1 MADENKDD
9 TPLPQYDRGK
19 CKTELGFFQTLFR
32 LKEVD
37 KQGVIPAIV
46 RSYDRKTGI
55 ATVQPIVTY
64 VVDTKEGEKLIPRG
78 TYDVS
83 VIRFAH
89 GGFVIDAPLF
99 AGDTGWLIAA
109 DRNAKDAKEANS
121 KILNADQDDENPSN
135 EGFKRP
141 TDDSLRSFSWGF
153 FIPDTWGDTE
163 LTKNDGLVI
172 KDVDGK
178 NVIAL
183 NDGAIEIKRGDSII
197 KIEDGKISIT
207 GKETISI
214 DGGKSVSIKNGN
226 NDVTIDGNG
235 VGIRSNLGKVI
246 VSDSGVTASIG
257 DSEANIQSGS
267 ASVSVGK
274 SRVSITGKS
283 ITLQSEK
290 DTITIDE
297 TGPRFRG
304 PIDILLNLVA
314 GLRFDLMSHQLQQRV
329 VLAGKRGDFIV
340 QLGDMTDWVKVDGG
354 QAVPEYKM
362 G

>member
-1 MADENKDD
+1 MADENKDN

-121 KILNADQDDENPSN
+121 KILNADQDDENPYN

-172 KDVDGK
+172 KDVDEK

-183 NDGAIEIKRGDSII
+183 NDGAIEIKRGDNI
-197 KIEDGKISIT
+197 ISISDNGIT
-207 GKETISI
+207 MKERS
-214 DGGKSVSIKNGN
+214 GN
-226 NDVTIDGNG
+226 N
-235 VGIRSNLGKVI
+235 KVI
-246 VSDSGVTASIG
+246 VSKSGITASIG
-257 DSEANIQSGS
+257 NNR
-267 ASVSVGK
+267 VSVTNTN
-274 SRVSITGKS
+274 V
-283 ITLQSEK
+283 TLQGPN

-340 QLGDMTDWVKVDGG
+340 QLGDMTDWVKIDGG

>member
-1 MADENKDD
+1 MADENKDN

-19 CKTELGFFQTLFR
+19 CKTELGFIQTLFR

-121 KILNADQDDENPSN
+121 KILNADQDDENPYN

-172 KDVDGK
+172 KDVDEK

-183 NDGAIEIKRGDSII
+183 NDGAIEIKRGDNI
-197 KIEDGKISIT
+197 ISISDNGIT
-207 GKETISI
+207 MEERS
-214 DGGKSVSIKNGN
+214 GN
-226 NDVTIDGNG
+226 N
-235 VGIRSNLGKVI
+235 KVI
-246 VSDSGVTASIG
+246 VSKSGITASSENAKAEIQNGIVSASIG
-257 DSEANIQSGS
+257 NNR
-267 ASVSVGK
+267 VSVTNTN
-274 SRVSITGKS
+274 V
-283 ITLQSEK
+283 TLQGPN

-304 PIDILLNLVA
+304 PIDILLNLVT

>member
-1 MADENKDD
+1 MADENKDN

-37 KQGVIPAIV
+37 KQGAIPAIV
-46 RSYDRKTGI
+46 RSYNRKTGI

-172 KDVDGK
+172 KDVDEK
-178 NVIAL
+178 NVIEL
-183 NDGAIEIKRGDSII
+183 NDGAIEIKRGDNI
-197 KIEDGKISIT
+197 ISI
-207 GKETISI
+207 SD
-214 DGGKSVSIKNGN
+214 DGITIKNENSEVAINKNGANIRSGN
-226 NDVTIDGNG
+226 N
-235 VGIRSNLGKVI
+235 KVI
-246 VSDSGVTASIG
+246 VSKSGITASSENAKAEIQNDIASASIG
-257 DSEANIQSGS
+257 NNR
-267 ASVSVGK
+267 VSVTNTN
-274 SRVSITGKS
+274 V
-283 ITLQSEK
+283 TLQGPN

-297 TGPRFRG
+297 TGPRFMG
-304 PIDILLNLVA
+304 PIDILLNLVT

>member
-1 MADENKDD
+1 MADENKDN

-19 CKTELGFFQTLFR
+19 CKTELGFIQTLFR

-121 KILNADQDDENPSN
+121 KILNADQDDENPYN

-172 KDVDGK
+172 KDVDEK

-183 NDGAIEIKRGDSII
+183 NDGAIEIKRGDNI
-197 KIEDGKISIT
+197 ISISDNGIT
-207 GKETISI
+207 MKERS
-214 DGGKSVSIKNGN
+214 GN
-226 NDVTIDGNG
+226 N
-235 VGIRSNLGKVI
+235 KVI
-246 VSDSGVTASIG
+246 VSKSGITASIG
-257 DSEANIQSGS
+257 NNR
-267 ASVSVGK
+267 VSVTNTN
-274 SRVSITGKS
+274 V
-283 ITLQSEK
+283 TLQGPN

-304 PIDILLNLVA
+304 PIDILLNLVV

-354 QAVPEYKM
+354 QAVPEYKI

>member
-1 MADENKDD
+1 MADENKDN

-19 CKTELGFFQTLFR
+19 CKTELGFIQTLFR

-172 KDVDGK
+172 KDVDEK

-183 NDGAIEIKRGDSII
+183 NDGAIEIKRGDNI
-197 KIEDGKISIT
+197 ISI
-207 GKETISI
+207 SD
-214 DGGKSVSIKNGN
+214 DGITIKNENSEVAINKNGANIRSGN
-226 NDVTIDGNG
+226 N
-235 VGIRSNLGKVI
+235 KVI
-246 VSDSGVTASIG
+246 VSKSGITASSENAKAEIQNGIVSASIG
-257 DSEANIQSGS
+257 NNR
-267 ASVSVGK
+267 VSVTNTN
-274 SRVSITGKS
+274 V
-283 ITLQSEK
+283 TLQGPN

-304 PIDILLNLVA
+304 PIDILLNLVT

>member
-1 MADENKDD
+1 MADENKDN

-19 CKTELGFFQTLFR
+19 CKTELGFIQTLFR

-99 AGDTGWLIAA
+99 TGDTGWLIAA

-121 KILNADQDDENPSN
+121 KILNADQDDENPYN

-172 KDVDGK
+172 KDVDEK

-183 NDGAIEIKRGDSII
+183 NDGAIEIKRGDNI
-197 KIEDGKISIT
+197 ISISDNGIT
-207 GKETISI
+207 MKERS
-214 DGGKSVSIKNGN
+214 GN
-226 NDVTIDGNG
+226 N
-235 VGIRSNLGKVI
+235 KVI
-246 VSDSGVTASIG
+246 VSKSGITASIG
-257 DSEANIQSGS
+257 NNR
-267 ASVSVGK
+267 VSVTNTN
-274 SRVSITGKS
+274 V
-283 ITLQSEK
+283 TLQGPN

-340 QLGDMTDWVKVDGG
+340 QLGDVTDWVKVDGG

>member
-1 MADENKDD
+1 MADENKDN

-37 KQGVIPAIV
+37 KQGAIPAIV
-46 RSYDRKTGI
+46 RSYNRKTGI

-121 KILNADQDDENPSN
+121 KILNADQDEENPSN

-153 FIPDTWGDTE
+153 FIPDTWGETE

-172 KDVDGK
+172 KDVDEK
-178 NVIAL
+178 NVIEL
-183 NDGAIEIKRGDSII
+183 NDGAIEIKRGDNI
-197 KIEDGKISIT
+197 ISISDNGIT
-207 GKETISI
+207 MKNANSEVAI
-214 DGGKSVSIKNGN
+214 DKNGAN
-226 NDVTIDGNG
+226 
-235 VGIRSNLGKVI
+235 IRSSNNKVI
-246 VSDSGVTASIG
+246 VSKSGITASSENANAEIQNGIVSASIG
-257 DSEANIQSGS
+257 NNR
-267 ASVSVGK
+267 VSVTNTN
-274 SRVSITGKS
+274 V
-283 ITLQSEK
+283 TLQGPN

>member
-1 MADENKDD
+1 MADENKDN

-37 KQGVIPAIV
+37 KQGAIPAIV
-46 RSYDRKTGI
+46 RSYNRKTGI

-172 KDVDGK
+172 KDVDEK

-183 NDGAIEIKRGDSII
+183 NDGAIEIKRGDNI
-197 KIEDGKISIT
+197 ISISDNGIT
-207 GKETISI
+207 MEERS
-214 DGGKSVSIKNGN
+214 GN
-226 NDVTIDGNG
+226 N
-235 VGIRSNLGKVI
+235 KVI
-246 VSDSGVTASIG
+246 VSKSGITASSENAKAEIQSGIVSASIG
-257 DSEANIQSGS
+257 N
-267 ASVSVGK
+267 
-274 SRVSITGKS
+274 SRVSVTNTNV
-283 ITLQSEK
+283 TLQGPN

-304 PIDILLNLVA
+304 PIDILINLVT

-340 QLGDMTDWVKVDGG
+340 QLGDVTDWVKVDGG

>member
-1 MADENKDD
+1 MADENKDN

-19 CKTELGFFQTLFR
+19 CKTELGFIQTLFR

-172 KDVDGK
+172 KDVDEK

-183 NDGAIEIKRGDSII
+183 NDGAIEIKRGDNI
-197 KIEDGKISIT
+197 ISISDNGIT
-207 GKETISI
+207 MKERS
-214 DGGKSVSIKNGN
+214 GN
-226 NDVTIDGNG
+226 N
-235 VGIRSNLGKVI
+235 KVI
-246 VSDSGVTASIG
+246 VSKSGITASIG
-257 DSEANIQSGS
+257 NNR
-267 ASVSVGK
+267 VSVTNTN
-274 SRVSITGKS
+274 V
-283 ITLQSEK
+283 TLQGPN

-340 QLGDMTDWVKVDGG
+340 QLGDVTDWVKVDGG
-354 QAVPEYKM
+354 QAVPEYKI

>member
-1 MADENKDD
+1 MADENKDN

-37 KQGVIPAIV
+37 KQGAIPAIV

-172 KDVDGK
+172 KDVDEK
-178 NVIAL
+178 NVIEL
-183 NDGAIEIKRGDSII
+183 NDGAIEIKRGDNI
-197 KIEDGKISIT
+197 ISI
-207 GKETISI
+207 SD
-214 DGGKSVSIKNGN
+214 DGITIKNENSEVAINKNGANIRSGN
-226 NDVTIDGNG
+226 N
-235 VGIRSNLGKVI
+235 KVI
-246 VSDSGVTASIG
+246 VSKSGITASSENAKAEIQNDIASASIG
-257 DSEANIQSGS
+257 NNR
-267 ASVSVGK
+267 VSVTNTN
-274 SRVSITGKS
+274 V
-283 ITLQSEK
+283 TLQGPN

-304 PIDILLNLVA
+304 PIDILLNLVT

-340 QLGDMTDWVKVDGG
+340 QLGDVTDWVKVDGG

>member
-1 MADENKDD
+1 MADENKDN

-121 KILNADQDDENPSN
+121 KILNADQDDENPYN

-172 KDVDGK
+172 KDVDEK

-183 NDGAIEIKRGDSII
+183 NDGAIEIKRGDNI
-197 KIEDGKISIT
+197 ISISDNGIT
-207 GKETISI
+207 MKERS
-214 DGGKSVSIKNGN
+214 GN
-226 NDVTIDGNG
+226 N
-235 VGIRSNLGKVI
+235 KVI
-246 VSDSGVTASIG
+246 VSKSGITASIG
-257 DSEANIQSGS
+257 NNR
-267 ASVSVGK
+267 VSVTNTN
-274 SRVSITGKS
+274 V
-283 ITLQSEK
+283 TLQGPN

-304 PIDILLNLVA
+304 PIDILLNLVT

>member
-1 MADENKDD
+1 MADENKDN

-37 KQGVIPAIV
+37 KQGVVPAIV
-46 RSYDRKTGI
+46 RSYNRKTGI

-78 TYDVS
+78 TYDIS

-99 AGDTGWLIAA
+99 TGDTGWLVAA

-172 KDVDGK
+172 KDVDEK
-178 NVIAL
+178 NVISISD
-183 NDGAIEIKRGDSII
+183 DG
-197 KIEDGKISIT
+197 IT
-207 GKETISI
+207 IRS
-214 DGGKSVSIKNGN
+214 GN
-226 NDVTIDGNG
+226 N
-235 VGIRSNLGKVI
+235 KVI
-246 VSDSGVTASIG
+246 VSKSGITASSENAKAEIQNDIVSASIG
-257 DSEANIQSGS
+257 NNR
-267 ASVSVGK
+267 VSVTNTN
-274 SRVSITGKS
+274 V
-283 ITLQSEK
+283 TLQGPN

-304 PIDILLNLVA
+304 PIDILLNLVT

-340 QLGDMTDWVKVDGG
+340 QLGDVTDWVKVDGG

>member
-1 MADENKDD
+1 MADENKDN

-172 KDVDGK
+172 KDVDEK

-183 NDGAIEIKRGDSII
+183 NDGAIEIKRGDNI
-197 KIEDGKISIT
+197 ISISDNGIT
-207 GKETISI
+207 MEERS
-214 DGGKSVSIKNGN
+214 GN
-226 NDVTIDGNG
+226 N
-235 VGIRSNLGKVI
+235 KVI
-246 VSDSGVTASIG
+246 VSKSGITASSENAKAEIQNGIVSASIG
-257 DSEANIQSGS
+257 NNR
-267 ASVSVGK
+267 VSVTNTN
-274 SRVSITGKS
+274 V
-283 ITLQSEK
+283 TLQGPN

-297 TGPRFRG
+297 TGPRFIG
-304 PIDILLNLVA
+304 PIDILLNLVT

>member
-1 MADENKDD
+1 MADENKDN

-172 KDVDGK
+172 KDVDEK

-183 NDGAIEIKRGDSII
+183 NDGAIEIKRGDNI
-197 KIEDGKISIT
+197 ISISDNGIT
-207 GKETISI
+207 MKNANSEVAI
-214 DGGKSVSIKNGN
+214 DKNGAN
-226 NDVTIDGNG
+226 
-235 VGIRSNLGKVI
+235 IRSGNNKVI
-246 VSDSGVTASIG
+246 VSKSGITASSENAKAEIQNGIVSASIG
-257 DSEANIQSGS
+257 NNR
-267 ASVSVGK
+267 VSVTNTN
-274 SRVSITGKS
+274 V
-283 ITLQSEK
+283 TLQGPN

-297 TGPRFRG
+297 TGPRFIG
-304 PIDILLNLVA
+304 PIDILLNLVT

>member
-1 MADENKDD
+1 MADENKDN

-19 CKTELGFFQTLFR
+19 CKTELGFIQTLFR

-46 RSYDRKTGI
+46 RSYNRKTGI

-172 KDVDGK
+172 KDVDEK

-183 NDGAIEIKRGDSII
+183 NDGAIEIKRGDNI
-197 KIEDGKISIT
+197 ISISDNGIT
-207 GKETISI
+207 MEERS
-214 DGGKSVSIKNGN
+214 GN
-226 NDVTIDGNG
+226 N
-235 VGIRSNLGKVI
+235 KVI
-246 VSDSGVTASIG
+246 VSKSGITASSENAKAEIQNGIVSASIG
-257 DSEANIQSGS
+257 NNR
-267 ASVSVGK
+267 VSVTNTN
-274 SRVSITGKS
+274 V
-283 ITLQSEK
+283 TLQGPN

-304 PIDILLNLVA
+304 PIDILLNLVT

>member
-1 MADENKDD
+1 MADENKDN

-64 VVDTKEGEKLIPRG
+64 VVDTKEGEKLIPRS

-99 AGDTGWLIAA
+99 AGDTGWRIAA
-109 DRNAKDAKEANS
+109 DRNAKDAKKANS
-121 KILNADQDDENPSN
+121 KILNADQDDENPPN

-183 NDGAIEIKRGDSII
+183 NDGAIEIKRGNNI
-197 KIEDGKISIT
+197 ISISDNGIT
-207 GKETISI
+207 MEERS
-214 DGGKSVSIKNGN
+214 GN
-226 NDVTIDGNG
+226 N
-235 VGIRSNLGKVI
+235 KVI
-246 VSDSGVTASIG
+246 VSKSGITASSENAKAEIQNDIASASIG
-257 DSEANIQSGS
+257 NNR
-267 ASVSVGK
+267 VSVTNTN
-274 SRVSITGKS
+274 V
-283 ITLQSEK
+283 TLQGPN

-304 PIDILLNLVA
+304 PIDILLNLVT

>member
-1 MADENKDD
+1 MADENKDN

-19 CKTELGFFQTLFR
+19 CKTELGFIQTLFR

-172 KDVDGK
+172 KDVDEK

-183 NDGAIEIKRGDSII
+183 NDGAIEIKRGDNI
-197 KIEDGKISIT
+197 ISISDNGIT
-207 GKETISI
+207 MEERS
-214 DGGKSVSIKNGN
+214 GN
-226 NDVTIDGNG
+226 N
-235 VGIRSNLGKVI
+235 KVI
-246 VSDSGVTASIG
+246 VSKSGITASSENAKAEIQNGIVSASIG
-257 DSEANIQSGS
+257 NNR
-267 ASVSVGK
+267 VSVTNTN
-274 SRVSITGKS
+274 V
-283 ITLQSEK
+283 TLQGPN

-304 PIDILLNLVA
+304 PIDILLNLVT

-340 QLGDMTDWVKVDGG
+340 QLGDVTDWVKVDGG

>member
-1 MADENKDD
+1 MADENKDN

-37 KQGVIPAIV
+37 KQGAIPAIV
-46 RSYDRKTGI
+46 RSYNRKTGI

-172 KDVDGK
+172 KDVDEK

-183 NDGAIEIKRGDSII
+183 NDGAIEIKRGDNI
-197 KIEDGKISIT
+197 ISISDNGIT
-207 GKETISI
+207 MKERS
-214 DGGKSVSIKNGN
+214 GN
-226 NDVTIDGNG
+226 N
-235 VGIRSNLGKVI
+235 KVI
-246 VSDSGVTASIG
+246 VSKSGITASIG
-257 DSEANIQSGS
+257 NNR
-267 ASVSVGK
+267 VSVTNTN
-274 SRVSITGKS
+274 V
-283 ITLQSEK
+283 TLQGPN

-340 QLGDMTDWVKVDGG
+340 QLGDVTDWVKVDGG

>member
-1 MADENKDD
+1 MADENKDN

-37 KQGVIPAIV
+37 KQGAIPAIV

-172 KDVDGK
+172 KDVDEK
-178 NVIAL
+178 NVIEL
-183 NDGAIEIKRGDSII
+183 NDGAIEIKRGDNI
-197 KIEDGKISIT
+197 ISISDD
-207 GKETISI
+207 GITIKDENSEVAI
-214 DGGKSVSIKNGN
+214 NKNGAN
-226 NDVTIDGNG
+226 
-235 VGIRSNLGKVI
+235 IRSGNNKVI
-246 VSDSGVTASIG
+246 VSKSGITASSENAKAEIQNDIVSASIG
-257 DSEANIQSGS
+257 NNR
-267 ASVSVGK
+267 VSVTNTN
-274 SRVSITGKS
+274 V
-283 ITLQSEK
+283 TLQGPN

-297 TGPRFRG
+297 TGPRFTG
-304 PIDILLNLVA
+304 PIDILLNLVT

>member
-1 MADENKDD
+1 MADENKDN

-172 KDVDGK
+172 KDVDEK

-183 NDGAIEIKRGDSII
+183 NDGAIEIKRGDNI
-197 KIEDGKISIT
+197 ISISDNGIT
-207 GKETISI
+207 MEERS
-214 DGGKSVSIKNGN
+214 GN
-226 NDVTIDGNG
+226 N
-235 VGIRSNLGKVI
+235 KVI
-246 VSDSGVTASIG
+246 VSKSGITASSENAKAEIQNGIVSASIG
-257 DSEANIQSGS
+257 NNR
-267 ASVSVGK
+267 VSVTNTN
-274 SRVSITGKS
+274 V
-283 ITLQSEK
+283 TLQGPN

-304 PIDILLNLVA
+304 PIDILLNLVT

>member
-1 MADENKDD
+1 MADENKDN

-19 CKTELGFFQTLFR
+19 CKTELGFIQTLFR

-64 VVDTKEGEKLIPRG
+64 VVDTKEGEKLIPRS

-99 AGDTGWLIAA
+99 VGDTGWLIAA

-163 LTKNDGLVI
+163 LTNNDGLVI
-172 KDVDGK
+172 KDVDEK

-183 NDGAIEIKRGDSII
+183 NDGAIEIKRGDNI
-197 KIEDGKISIT
+197 ISISDKGIT
-207 GKETISI
+207 MEERS
-214 DGGKSVSIKNGN
+214 GN
-226 NDVTIDGNG
+226 N
-235 VGIRSNLGKVI
+235 KVI
-246 VSDSGVTASIG
+246 VSKSGITASSENAKAEIQNGIVSASIG
-257 DSEANIQSGS
+257 NNR
-267 ASVSVGK
+267 VSVTNTN
-274 SRVSITGKS
+274 V
-283 ITLQSEK
+283 TLQGPN

-304 PIDILLNLVA
+304 PIDILLNLVT

>member
-1 MADENKDD
+1 MADENKDN

-19 CKTELGFFQTLFR
+19 CKTELGFIQTLFR

-172 KDVDGK
+172 KDVDEK

-183 NDGAIEIKRGDSII
+183 NDGAIEIKRGDNI
-197 KIEDGKISIT
+197 ISISDNGIT
-207 GKETISI
+207 MKNANSEVAI
-214 DGGKSVSIKNGN
+214 DKNGAN
-226 NDVTIDGNG
+226 
-235 VGIRSNLGKVI
+235 IRSGNNKVI
-246 VSDSGVTASIG
+246 VSKSGITASSENAKAEIQNGIVSASIG
-257 DSEANIQSGS
+257 NNR
-267 ASVSVGK
+267 VSVTNTN
-274 SRVSITGKS
+274 V
-283 ITLQSEK
+283 TLQGPN

>member
-1 MADENKDD
+1 MADENKDN

-19 CKTELGFFQTLFR
+19 CKTELGFIQTLFR

-172 KDVDGK
+172 KDVDEK

-183 NDGAIEIKRGDSII
+183 NDGAIEIKRGDNI
-197 KIEDGKISIT
+197 ISISDNGIT
-207 GKETISI
+207 MEERS
-214 DGGKSVSIKNGN
+214 GN
-226 NDVTIDGNG
+226 N
-235 VGIRSNLGKVI
+235 KVI
-246 VSDSGVTASIG
+246 VSKSGITASSENAKAEIQNGIVSASIG
-257 DSEANIQSGS
+257 NNR
-267 ASVSVGK
+267 VSVTNTN
-274 SRVSITGKS
+274 V
-283 ITLQSEK
+283 TLQGPN

-304 PIDILLNLVA
+304 PVDILLNLVT

>member
-1 MADENKDD
+1 MADENKDNN
-9 TPLPQYDRGK
+9 PLPQYDRGK

-64 VVDTKEGEKLIPRG
+64 VVDTKEGEKLIPRS

-89 GGFVIDAPLF
+89 GGFIIDAPLF

-121 KILNADQDDENPSN
+121 KILNVDQDDENPSN

-172 KDVDGK
+172 KDVDEK

-183 NDGAIEIKRGDSII
+183 NDVAIEIKRGDNI
-197 KIEDGKISIT
+197 ISI
-207 GKETISI
+207 SD
-214 DGGKSVSIKNGN
+214 DGITIKNENSEVAINKNGANIRSGN
-226 NDVTIDGNG
+226 NN
-235 VGIRSNLGKVI
+235 VI
-246 VSDSGVTASIG
+246 VSKSGITASSENAKAEIQNNIVSASIG
-257 DSEANIQSGS
+257 NNR
-267 ASVSVGK
+267 VSVTNTN
-274 SRVSITGKS
+274 V
-283 ITLQSEK
+283 TLQGPN

-304 PIDILLNLVA
+304 PIDILLNLVT

-340 QLGDMTDWVKVDGG
+340 QLGDVTDWVKVDGG

>member
-1 MADENKDD
+1 MADENKDN

-37 KQGVIPAIV
+37 KQGAIPAIV
-46 RSYDRKTGI
+46 RSYNRKTGI

-172 KDVDGK
+172 KDVDEK
-178 NVIAL
+178 NVIEL
-183 NDGAIEIKRGDSII
+183 NDGAIEIKRGDNI
-197 KIEDGKISIT
+197 ISI
-207 GKETISI
+207 SD
-214 DGGKSVSIKNGN
+214 DGITIKNENSEVAINKNGANIRSGN
-226 NDVTIDGNG
+226 N
-235 VGIRSNLGKVI
+235 KVI
-246 VSDSGVTASIG
+246 VSKSGITASSENAKAEIQNDIVSASIG
-257 DSEANIQSGS
+257 NNR
-267 ASVSVGK
+267 VSVTNTN
-274 SRVSITGKS
+274 V
-283 ITLQSEK
+283 TLQGPN

-304 PIDILLNLVA
+304 PIDILLNLVT

>member
-1 MADENKDD
+1 MADENKDN

-37 KQGVIPAIV
+37 KQGAIPAIV
-46 RSYDRKTGI
+46 RSYNRKTGI

-83 VIRFAH
+83 VVRFAH

-172 KDVDGK
+172 KDVDEK
-178 NVIAL
+178 NVIEL
-183 NDGAIEIKRGDSII
+183 NDGAIEIKRGDNI
-197 KIEDGKISIT
+197 ISI
-207 GKETISI
+207 SD
-214 DGGKSVSIKNGN
+214 DGITIKNENSEVAINKNGANIRSGN
-226 NDVTIDGNG
+226 N
-235 VGIRSNLGKVI
+235 KVI
-246 VSDSGVTASIG
+246 VSKSGITASSENAKAEIQNDIVSASIG
-257 DSEANIQSGS
+257 NNR
-267 ASVSVGK
+267 VSVTNTN
-274 SRVSITGKS
+274 V
-283 ITLQSEK
+283 TLQGPN

-340 QLGDMTDWVKVDGG
+340 QLGDVTDWVKVDGG
-354 QAVPEYKM
+354 QAVPEYKI

>member
-1 MADENKDD
+1 MADENKDN

-37 KQGVIPAIV
+37 KQGAIPAIV
-46 RSYDRKTGI
+46 RSYNRKTGI

-121 KILNADQDDENPSN
+121 KILNADQDEENPSN

-172 KDVDGK
+172 KDVDEK
-178 NVIAL
+178 NVIEL
-183 NDGAIEIKRGDSII
+183 NDGAIEIKRGDNI
-197 KIEDGKISIT
+197 ISI
-207 GKETISI
+207 SD
-214 DGGKSVSIKNGN
+214 DGITIKNENSEVAINKNGANIRSGN
-226 NDVTIDGNG
+226 N
-235 VGIRSNLGKVI
+235 KVI
-246 VSDSGVTASIG
+246 VSKSGITASSENAKAEIQNDIVSASIG
-257 DSEANIQSGS
+257 NNR
-267 ASVSVGK
+267 VSVTNTN
-274 SRVSITGKS
+274 V
-283 ITLQSEK
+283 TLQGPN

>member
-1 MADENKDD
+1 MADENKDN

-19 CKTELGFFQTLFR
+19 CKTELGFIQTLFR

-121 KILNADQDDENPSN
+121 KILNADQDDENPYN

-172 KDVDGK
+172 KDVDEK

-183 NDGAIEIKRGDSII
+183 NDGAIEIKRGDNI
-197 KIEDGKISIT
+197 ISISDNGIT
-207 GKETISI
+207 MKERS
-214 DGGKSVSIKNGN
+214 GN
-226 NDVTIDGNG
+226 N
-235 VGIRSNLGKVI
+235 KVI
-246 VSDSGVTASIG
+246 VSKSGITASIG
-257 DSEANIQSGS
+257 NNR
-267 ASVSVGK
+267 VSVTNTN
-274 SRVSITGKS
+274 V
-283 ITLQSEK
+283 TLQGPN

-340 QLGDMTDWVKVDGG
+340 QLGDVTDWVKVDGG
-354 QAVPEYKM
+354 QAVPEYKI

>member
-1 MADENKDD
+1 MADENKDN

-37 KQGVIPAIV
+37 KQGAIPAIV

-172 KDVDGK
+172 KDVDEK

-183 NDGAIEIKRGDSII
+183 NDGAIEIKRGDNI
-197 KIEDGKISIT
+197 ISISDNGIT
-207 GKETISI
+207 MEERS
-214 DGGKSVSIKNGN
+214 GN
-226 NDVTIDGNG
+226 N
-235 VGIRSNLGKVI
+235 KVI
-246 VSDSGVTASIG
+246 VSKSGITASSENVKAEIQNGIVSASIG
-257 DSEANIQSGS
+257 NNR
-267 ASVSVGK
+267 VSVTNTN
-274 SRVSITGKS
+274 V
-283 ITLQSEK
+283 TLQGPN

-304 PIDILLNLVA
+304 PIDILLNLVT

>member
-1 MADENKDD
+1 MADENKDN

-19 CKTELGFFQTLFR
+19 CKTELGFIQTLFR

-153 FIPDTWGDTE
+153 FIPDTWGVTE

-172 KDVDGK
+172 KDVDEK

-183 NDGAIEIKRGDSII
+183 NDGAIEIKRGDNI
-197 KIEDGKISIT
+197 ISISDNGIT
-207 GKETISI
+207 MEERS
-214 DGGKSVSIKNGN
+214 GN
-226 NDVTIDGNG
+226 N
-235 VGIRSNLGKVI
+235 KVI
-246 VSDSGVTASIG
+246 VSKSGITASSENAKAEIQNGIVSASIG
-257 DSEANIQSGS
+257 NNR
-267 ASVSVGK
+267 VSVTNTN
-274 SRVSITGKS
+274 V
-283 ITLQSEK
+283 TLQGPN

-304 PIDILLNLVA
+304 PIDILLNLVT

-329 VLAGKRGDFIV
+329 VFAGKRGDFIV

>member
-1 MADENKDD
+1 MADENKDN

-37 KQGVIPAIV
+37 KQGAIPAIV
-46 RSYDRKTGI
+46 RSYNRKTGI

-172 KDVDGK
+172 KDVDEK
-178 NVIAL
+178 NVIEL
-183 NDGAIEIKRGDSII
+183 NDGAIEIKRGDNII
-197 KIEDGKISIT
+197 
-207 GKETISI
+207 
-214 DGGKSVSIKNGN
+214 SVSDDGITIKNENSEVAINKSGANIRSGN
-226 NDVTIDGNG
+226 N
-235 VGIRSNLGKVI
+235 KVI
-246 VSDSGVTASIG
+246 VSKSGITASSENAKAEIQNDIVSASIG
-257 DSEANIQSGS
+257 NNR
-267 ASVSVGK
+267 VSVTNTN
-274 SRVSITGKS
+274 V
-283 ITLQSEK
+283 TLQGPN

-304 PIDILLNLVA
+304 PIDILLNLVT

>member
-1 MADENKDD
+1 MADENKDN

-19 CKTELGFFQTLFR
+19 CKTELGFIQTLFR

-121 KILNADQDDENPSN
+121 KILNADQDDENPYN

-172 KDVDGK
+172 KDVDEK

-183 NDGAIEIKRGDSII
+183 NDGAIEIKRGDNI
-197 KIEDGKISIT
+197 ISISDNGIT
-207 GKETISI
+207 MKNANSEVAI
-214 DGGKSVSIKNGN
+214 DKNGAN
-226 NDVTIDGNG
+226 
-235 VGIRSNLGKVI
+235 IRSSNNKVI
-246 VSDSGVTASIG
+246 VSKSGITASSENAKAEIQNGIVSASIG
-257 DSEANIQSGS
+257 NNR
-267 ASVSVGK
+267 VSVTNTN
-274 SRVSITGKS
+274 V
-283 ITLQSEK
+283 TLQGPN

-340 QLGDMTDWVKVDGG
+340 QLGDVTDWVKVDGG

>member
-1 MADENKDD
+1 MADENKDN

-19 CKTELGFFQTLFR
+19 CKTELGFIQTLFR

-172 KDVDGK
+172 KDVDEK

-183 NDGAIEIKRGDSII
+183 NDGAIEIKRGDNI
-197 KIEDGKISIT
+197 ISISDNGIT
-207 GKETISI
+207 MEERS
-214 DGGKSVSIKNGN
+214 GN
-226 NDVTIDGNG
+226 N
-235 VGIRSNLGKVI
+235 KVI
-246 VSDSGVTASIG
+246 VSKSGITASSENAKAEIQNGIVSASIG
-257 DSEANIQSGS
+257 NNR
-267 ASVSVGK
+267 VSVTNTN
-274 SRVSITGKS
+274 V
-283 ITLQSEK
+283 TLQGPN

-304 PIDILLNLVA
+304 PIDILLNLVT
-314 GLRFDLMSHQLQQRV
+314 GIRFDLMSHQLQQRV

>member
-1 MADENKDD
+1 MADENKDN

-37 KQGVIPAIV
+37 KQGAIPAIV
-46 RSYDRKTGI
+46 RSYNRKTGI

-172 KDVDGK
+172 KDVDEK

-183 NDGAIEIKRGDSII
+183 NDGAIEIKRGDNI
-197 KIEDGKISIT
+197 ISI
-207 GKETISI
+207 SD
-214 DGGKSVSIKNGN
+214 DGITIKNENSEVAINKNGANIRSGN
-226 NDVTIDGNG
+226 N
-235 VGIRSNLGKVI
+235 KVI
-246 VSDSGVTASIG
+246 VSKSGITASSENAKAEIQNDIVSASIG
-257 DSEANIQSGS
+257 NNR
-267 ASVSVGK
+267 VSVTNTN
-274 SRVSITGKS
+274 V
-283 ITLQSEK
+283 TLQGPN

-297 TGPRFRG
+297 TGPRFMG
-304 PIDILLNLVA
+304 PIDILLNLVT

>member
-1 MADENKDD
+1 MADENKDN

-19 CKTELGFFQTLFR
+19 CKTELGFIQTLFR

-172 KDVDGK
+172 KDVDEK

-183 NDGAIEIKRGDSII
+183 NDGAIEIKRGDNI
-197 KIEDGKISIT
+197 ISISDNGIT
-207 GKETISI
+207 MEERS
-214 DGGKSVSIKNGN
+214 GN
-226 NDVTIDGNG
+226 N
-235 VGIRSNLGKVI
+235 KVI
-246 VSDSGVTASIG
+246 VSKSGITASSENAKAEIQNDIASASIG
-257 DSEANIQSGS
+257 NNR
-267 ASVSVGK
+267 VSVTNTN
-274 SRVSITGKS
+274 V
-283 ITLQSEK
+283 TLQGPN

-304 PIDILLNLVA
+304 PIDILLNLVT

>member
-1 MADENKDD
+1 MADENKDN

-19 CKTELGFFQTLFR
+19 CKTELGFIQTLFR

-121 KILNADQDDENPSN
+121 KILNADQDDENPYN

-141 TDDSLRSFSWGF
+141 TDESLRPFPWGF

-172 KDVDGK
+172 KDVDEK

-183 NDGAIEIKRGDSII
+183 NDGAIEIKRGDNI
-197 KIEDGKISIT
+197 ISISDNGIT
-207 GKETISI
+207 MKERS
-214 DGGKSVSIKNGN
+214 GN
-226 NDVTIDGNG
+226 N
-235 VGIRSNLGKVI
+235 KVI
-246 VSDSGVTASIG
+246 VSKSGITASIG
-257 DSEANIQSGS
+257 NNR
-267 ASVSVGK
+267 VSVTNTN
-274 SRVSITGKS
+274 V
-283 ITLQSEK
+283 TLQGPN

-304 PIDILLNLVA
+304 PIDILLNLVV

-340 QLGDMTDWVKVDGG
+340 QLGDVTDWVKVDGG
-354 QAVPEYKM
+354 QAVPEYKI

>member
-1 MADENKDD
+1 MADENKDN

-37 KQGVIPAIV
+37 KQGAIPAIV
-46 RSYDRKTGI
+46 RSYNRKTGI

-172 KDVDGK
+172 KDVDEK
-178 NVIAL
+178 NVIEL
-183 NDGAIEIKRGDSII
+183 NDGAIEIKRGDNI
-197 KIEDGKISIT
+197 ISI
-207 GKETISI
+207 SD
-214 DGGKSVSIKNGN
+214 DGITIKNENSEVAINKNGANIRSGN
-226 NDVTIDGNG
+226 N
-235 VGIRSNLGKVI
+235 KVI
-246 VSDSGVTASIG
+246 VSKSGITASSENAKAEIQNDIVSASIG
-257 DSEANIQSGS
+257 NNR
-267 ASVSVGK
+267 VSVTNTN
-274 SRVSITGKS
+274 V
-283 ITLQSEK
+283 TLQGPN

-340 QLGDMTDWVKVDGG
+340 QLGDVTDWVKVDGG
-354 QAVPEYKM
+354 QAVPEYKI

>member
-1 MADENKDD
+1 MADENKDN

-172 KDVDGK
+172 KDVDEK

-183 NDGAIEIKRGDSII
+183 NDVAIEIKRGDNI
-197 KIEDGKISIT
+197 ISI
-207 GKETISI
+207 SD
-214 DGGKSVSIKNGN
+214 DGITIKNENSEVAINKNGANIRSGN
-226 NDVTIDGNG
+226 NN
-235 VGIRSNLGKVI
+235 VI
-246 VSDSGVTASIG
+246 VSKSGITASSENAKAEIQNNIVSASIG
-257 DSEANIQSGS
+257 NNRI
-267 ASVSVGK
+267 SVTNTNV
-274 SRVSITGKS
+274 
-283 ITLQSEK
+283 TLQGPN

-304 PIDILLNLVA
+304 PIDILLNLVT